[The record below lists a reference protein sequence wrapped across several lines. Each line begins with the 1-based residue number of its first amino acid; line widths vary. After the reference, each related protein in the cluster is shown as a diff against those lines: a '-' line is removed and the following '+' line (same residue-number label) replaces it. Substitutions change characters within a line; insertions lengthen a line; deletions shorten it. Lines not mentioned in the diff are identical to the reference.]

1 MNDKSKIWIF
11 KGQLSACVIDEF
23 YGICIFFMA
32 RMNEVTVLKM
42 ILFCTISTSDNTLTR
57 YILGYG

>member
-1 MNDKSKIWIF
+1 M
-11 KGQLSACVIDEF
+11 SACVIDEF